1 MVLSFFCFKKMLNE
15 LVHLVNFD
23 NQLYGFFK
31 NEISEW
37 YSDTMTNFN
46 NNQGKSLDSSSKM
59 ERN

>member
-1 MVLSFFCFKKMLNE
+1 MVLSFFCFEKMLNE
-15 LVHLVNFD
+15 LVHLVNFN

>member
-1 MVLSFFCFKKMLNE
+1 MVLSFFCFEKMLNE

-37 YSDTMTNFN
+37 YSDTMTNSN